1 MYIHIYI
8 YMYIYICIWL
18 YDIVSIYIYIYYIYI
33 YVHIYICPWPRL
45 DLPSRCLFSIGKST
59 VTGSSMSWGPFL
71 HQDMVMWWF
80 SSITFCLLEMNI
92 ACVWLDMMGCF
103 TRRHGVC
110 LPHLLFRSVLL
121 GCGAEHN
128 RGVLHLPLLL
138 RIHKANIGFYLHAS
152 WMKMEQIW
160 NNRHPVGNLEEVTFE
175 SGTYGHNYQS
185 ILYSHDKCLKQ
196 ELWFSCFQRSSNL
209 FCLSPGMTL
218 WLWTGRVVFPPK
230 DLSFKGFRQ
239 LG

>member
-1 MYIHIYI
+1 MYIYDIYILYIYI
-8 YMYIYICIWL
+8 YVWLYIYI
-18 YDIVSIYIYIYYIYI
+18 YVYYIYI
-33 YVHIYICPWPRL
+33 YVCPWPRL

-71 HQDMVMWWF
+71 HQDMVMRWF

-103 TRRHGVC
+103 TRLYRRHGVC
-110 LPHLLFRSVLL
+110 LPHLLFTSVLL

-128 RGVLHLPLLL
+128 RGVLHLLPLLL

-160 NNRHPVGNLEEVTFE
+160 NNMRHPVGNLEEVTFE

-185 ILYSHDKCLKQ
+185 ILKP
-196 ELWFSCFQRSSNL
+196 W
-209 FCLSPGMTL
+209 
-218 WLWTGRVVFPPK
+218 
-230 DLSFKGFRQ
+230 
-239 LG
+239 